1 MRQYVC
7 ITPYFIMH
15 TVFFNFY
22 LFIYLFFNE
31 ENRAVNNS
39 SPLGRILCLK
49 HDRVLVKSFRGMTLG
64 AKLM

>member
-1 MRQYVC
+1 
-7 ITPYFIMH
+7 MH
-15 TVFFNFY
+15 TVFLLFY

-39 SPLGRILCLK
+39 SPLGQMLCLK
-49 HDRVLVKSFRGMTLG
+49 HDRVLVKSSRGMTLG

>member
-1 MRQYVC
+1 
-7 ITPYFIMH
+7 MH
-15 TVFFNFY
+15 TVFFYLF

-39 SPLGRILCLK
+39 SALGRMLCLK
-49 HDRVLVKSFRGMTLG
+49 HDRVLVKSSRGMTLG